1 LAWTIEYNATAC
13 KQLRKIGGAPAARV
27 IAGLEKMAKLTDPR
41 SRAKAM
47 VDEWTGYWRFRFD
60 DLRVIVQ
67 FEDDRMVIFVVAL
80 GHRRE
85 VYD

>member
-1 LAWTIEYNATAC
+1 LAWTIEYNATAR
-13 KQLRKIGGAPAARV
+13 KQLRKIGGALAARV
-27 IAGLEKMAKLTDPR
+27 IAGLEKMAKLADPR